1 MGTKAEGTIVAELVQ
16 SFLVDAKKLFDAVRW
31 NPAGMA
37 CHDLYSLCAYPI
49 YPYPAPCQLFF
60 VSFCYKSISYGQLRI
75 S

>member
-1 MGTKAEGTIVAELVQ
+1 MRAKAEGAVVTELVQ

-49 YPYPAPCQLFF
+49 YLYQIPCQLFF
-60 VSFCYKSISYGQLRI
+60 LLAFVTKRI
-75 S
+75 HVANLE